1 MTKTQT
7 CIRFFDLFDEA
18 ETHMREMNRN
28 FRQSA
33 VHPDLFVLIDGPE
46 DNYAIVDLMTAI
58 DMGVQYTWAVS

>member
-58 DMGVQYTWAVS
+58 DMGVQYAWAVS